1 MCCLT
6 SALKLAEGV
15 PIVLAISLAIFL
27 AIFLAGVF
35 RIMEL
40 QEQGYAYV
48 PSWRI
53 AISTG
58 ILILFS

>member
-6 SALKLAEGV
+6 SALKLAEGM
-15 PIVLAISLAIFL
+15 PIVLT
-27 AIFLAGVF
+27 IFLAGVL

-48 PSWRI
+48 PS
-53 AISTG
+53 
-58 ILILFS
+58 

>member
-6 SALKLAEGV
+6 STLKLAEGV
-15 PIVLAISLAIFL
+15 PIVLAISLVIFL
-27 AIFLAGVF
+27 ARVL